1 MFNLDIVTAWTTC
14 KNFHPEETYLI
25 PLLRSMLYE
34 MYKDTMDKDQDD
46 YAARLIQSVMDD
58 ITTHVHKLEIKL
70 LKRIRW
76 TLP

>member
-1 MFNLDIVTAWTTC
+1 
-14 KNFHPEETYLI
+14 
-25 PLLRSMLYE
+25 MLYE

>member
-1 MFNLDIVTAWTTC
+1 
-14 KNFHPEETYLI
+14 
-25 PLLRSMLYE
+25 MLYE

-46 YAARLIQSVMDD
+46 CAARLIQSVMDD